1 MHFTVAQVLM
11 VEAHP
16 IFYTSQCLHCSY
28 RNIMRK
34 TESRKTTLHP
44 ISASLWTSS
53 DNESK

>member
-11 VEAHP
+11 VWARA
-16 IFYTSQCLHCSY
+16 IFYTSQCLHCTY

-34 TESRKTTLHP
+34 TESRKTTLPP

-53 DNESK
+53 DNELK